1 MKKRFAVALLAV
13 PFLALPAKADDP
25 FAPGLPW
32 KIDCGADV
40 YFRVLSRQNGWGC
53 ALGPWYNYWPLE
65 AYFQVPALP
74 QYPYWPAPQALAPWG
89 TSVTVPT
96 PPCPPAAAIPT
107 PAPAA
112 AVPAP
117 VSAPKAAYFKPVGY
131 APQGYYPYQQG
142 YYPYQQPAP
151 WWYGR

>member
-13 PFLALPAKADDP
+13 PFLALTARADDP
-25 FAPGLPW
+25 FAPGLPF
-32 KIDCGADV
+32 KVDCGADV

-65 AYFQVPALP
+65 AHFQTPALP
-74 QYPYWPAPQALAPWG
+74 QYPFWPAPQALAPWG
-89 TSVTVPT
+89 TSVTVPA
-96 PPCPPAAAIPT
+96 PACPPQAIPT

-117 VSAPKAAYFKPVGY
+117 VSAPRTATFRPVGY
-131 APQGYYPYQQG
+131 EQGGYYYYPYQQV
-142 YYPYQQPAP
+142 AP